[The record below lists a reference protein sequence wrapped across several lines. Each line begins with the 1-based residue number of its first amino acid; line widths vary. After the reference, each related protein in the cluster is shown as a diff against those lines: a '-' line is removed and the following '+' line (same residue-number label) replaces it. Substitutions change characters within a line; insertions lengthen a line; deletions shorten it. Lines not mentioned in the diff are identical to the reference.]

1 MTVVAFTIWKL
12 FRQRFYQ
19 DKKQDNRNQGN
30 TVRQKTSFTIPTPP
44 CIETNI
50 CTPQMYC
57 PSEEVRT
64 CSEIII
70 SICSMKKVVVKIFSK
85 LKGEHPWWFFSF
97 FLMSCRSTSCTFTKE
112 RNPTLL
118 FLIHKRKGSML
129 VTEKKSYSWKS
140 NEN

>member
-1 MTVVAFTIWKL
+1 MTAVAFTIWKL

-19 DKKQDNRNQGN
+19 DKKQDSRNQEN
-30 TVRQKTSFTIPTPP
+30 AVRQKTSFTIPTPP
-44 CIETNI
+44 RIKTKNDW
-50 CTPQMYC
+50 PQRNC
-57 PSEEVRT
+57 PREEVRT
-64 CSEIII
+64 CLEIII
-70 SICSMKKVVVKIFSK
+70 SRCSMKKDVVKSFSK
-85 LKGEHPWWFFSF
+85 LKGENPWRFFSF

-118 FLIHKRKGSML
+118 FLIHKRGGSML

>member
-1 MTVVAFTIWKL
+1 MTAVAFTIWKL

-19 DKKQDNRNQGN
+19 DKKQDNRNQEN
-30 TVRQKTSFTIPTPP
+30 AVRQKPSFTIPTPP
-44 CIETNI
+44 CIKTI
-50 CTPQMYC
+50 DDWPQIDC

-64 CSEIII
+64 CLEIII
-70 SICSMKKVVVKIFSK
+70 SRCSMKKDVKSFSK

-97 FLMSCRSTSCTFTKE
+97 FFLMSCRSTSCTFSKE

-118 FLIHKRKGSML
+118 FLIHKRGGSML
-129 VTEKKSYSWKS
+129 VTEKKSYWWKS